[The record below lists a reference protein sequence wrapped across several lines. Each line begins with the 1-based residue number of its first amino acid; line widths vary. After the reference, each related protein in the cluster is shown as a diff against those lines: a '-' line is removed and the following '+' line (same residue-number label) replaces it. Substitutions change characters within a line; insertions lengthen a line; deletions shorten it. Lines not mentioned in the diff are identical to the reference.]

1 MCVFLLVLLTAPL
14 RPDPGRDGPGE
25 ARRPA
30 AGRLRRAGRQAGPCC
45 GGAPPAGARAFRGFS
60 GLFRVVRPLL
70 WCFLGYFQGRALPC
84 PAQWSFS
91 SFVRLSLGTPPPS
104 LAFLC
109 SSQSGG
115 VTDCFGFWQL
125 VKRFKSVSGSD
136 DITFLKMCVPSIEW
150 TRCGTFASEQVV

>member
-1 MCVFLLVLLTAPL
+1 MAGVTGRWAMRALTNECPSSSSSSPPPSAPTWQ
-14 RPDPGRDGPGE
+14 RPSRRSRRASAEGRQG
-25 ARRPA
+25 RA
-30 AGRLRRAGRQAGPCC
+30 AG
-45 GGAPPAGARAFRGFS
+45 GAPAGARAFRGFS

-70 WCFLGYFQGRALPC
+70 WCFLGYFQGWALPF

-115 VTDCFGFWQL
+115 VTDGFRFWQL
-125 VKRFKSVSGSD
+125 VKRLRVSRAPMILHS
-136 DITFLKMCVPSIEW
+136 
-150 TRCGTFASEQVV
+150 